1 MAAWQLSGLGSPN
14 NPEGRTTVTCTPSF
28 WVQHS
33 RDHSETFPLQTLLFS
48 LYNIYR
54 DYCIYRVL
62 IIYAQIFQTV
72 YLDTTTYFKLLTG
85 AQSLKV
91 TCVNAFAR
99 DHTQKAVT
107 QLLLVDNIFHFD
119 VSFKLTCVTY
129 SLGKWGKGQLG
140 IFHWCCTYALPPMH
154 DSSC

>member
-1 MAAWQLSGLGSPN
+1 MAAWRLSGPESPN

-33 RDHSETFPLQTLLFS
+33 RDHSETFPLQMLLFS

-54 DYCIYRVL
+54 DYCIYSANHLCTDFSNSVPRHTCSYSL
-62 IIYAQIFQTV
+62 LQAAYWCTILEGNTV
-72 YLDTTTYFKLLTG
+72 N
-85 AQSLKV
+85 V
-91 TCVNAFAR
+91 FAPL
-99 DHTQKAVT
+99 KAVT
-107 QLLLVDNIFHFD
+107 QLLLVDND

-129 SLGKWGKGQLG
+129 SLGKWEKGQLG
-140 IFHWCCTYALPPMH
+140 IFHWCCTYALPPIH